1 MKQLEDFLKALSGML
16 TPVQPTKV
24 YDSMRPSATLN
35 EHIDEESMVKVE
47 DIKTAMTDLIVAN
60 STETGDTGDVVSAID
75 KIADPTVVTKT
86 TEEVDSYG
94 LTKEQ
99 RRYLLEYIFL
109 VEGAYF
115 NHPND
120 PGGETMYGIIKTE
133 ARANGY
139 QGAMRDLPKEVATEI
154 YLRKYW
160 KNNGL
165 MKVDSFVVALCIF
178 DFFVNS
184 GSRGATIAQEVV
196 NAVYNNRTSSVQFGK
211 TIDSSGLKPIAVDGQ
226 MGDKTFDAINK
237 IPAFVFI
244 SIYNVLQEDKY
255 EDLMRNNSKL
265 RSFDK
270 GWENRIHRKIIFIYD
285 LIARGIDSMEFK
297 YKK

>member
-1 MKQLEDFLKALSGML
+1 MKQLDDFLKALSGML
-16 TPVQPTKV
+16 TPEAPTKV
-24 YDSMRPSATLN
+24 YDSMRPSATVN
-35 EHIDEESMVKVE
+35 EHIDAESMVKVE
-47 DIKTAMTDLIVAN
+47 DIKVAMNDLVVAN
-60 STETGDTGDVVSAID
+60 STKTGDVATALD
-75 KIADPTVVTKT
+75 KIADPNVVTKLT
-86 TEEVDSYG
+86 AEVDSYG

-109 VEGAYF
+109 VEGGYF

-139 QGAMRDLPKEVATEI
+139 NGAMRDLPREVACEI

-165 MKVDSFVVALCIF
+165 MKIESFIVGLCIF

-184 GSRGATIAQEVV
+184 GSRGATIAQETV
-196 NAVYNNRTSSVQFGK
+196 NAVYTNRTGSVQFGK
-211 TIDSSGLKPIAVDGQ
+211 SVDAAGLKPIAVDGQ
-226 MGDKTFDAINK
+226 MGDKTFEAINK
-237 IPAFVFI
+237 IPPFVFI

-255 EDLMRNNSKL
+255 EDLMRNNGKL

-285 LIARGIDSMEFK
+285 LIARGVDVMDFK

>member
-1 MKQLEDFLKALSGML
+1 MKQLDDFLKALSGML
-16 TPVQPTKV
+16 TPEAPTKV
-24 YDSMRPSATLN
+24 YDSMRPSATVN

-47 DIKTAMTDLIVAN
+47 DIKVAMNDLIVAN
-60 STETGDTGDVVSAID
+60 STKTGDVATALD
-75 KIADPTVVTKT
+75 KIADPNVVTKLT
-86 TEEVDSYG
+86 AEVDSYG

-109 VEGAYF
+109 VEGGYF

-139 QGAMRDLPKEVATEI
+139 NGAMRDLPREVACEI

-165 MKVDSFVVALCIF
+165 MKIESFIVGLCIF

-184 GSRGATIAQEVV
+184 GSRGATIAQETV
-196 NAVYNNRTSSVQFGK
+196 NAVYTNRTGSVQFGK
-211 TIDSSGLKPIAVDGQ
+211 SVDAAGLKPIAVDGQ
-226 MGDKTFDAINK
+226 MGDKTFEAINK
-237 IPAFVFI
+237 IPPFVFI

-255 EDLMRNNSKL
+255 EDLMRNNGKL

-285 LIARGIDSMEFK
+285 LIARGVDVMDFK

>member
-1 MKQLEDFLKALSGML
+1 MKQLEDFLKALGEML
-16 TPVQPTKV
+16 TPNQPAKV
-24 YDSMRPSATLN
+24 YDSMRPSATLS

-47 DIKTAMTDLIVAN
+47 DIKGAMNDLIVAN
-60 STETGDTGDVVSAID
+60 STETGDVATAID
-75 KIADPTVVTKT
+75 KIADPTVVTKN

-109 VEGAYF
+109 VEGGYF

-165 MKVDSFVVALCIF
+165 MKIDSFVVALCIF

-196 NAVYNNRTSSVQFGK
+196 NAVYTNRTSSVQFGK
-211 TIDSSGLKPIAVDGQ
+211 TLDSAGLKPIAVDGQ

-237 IPAFVFI
+237 IPPYVFI

-285 LIARGIDSMEFK
+285 LIARGVDVMDFK

>member
-1 MKQLEDFLKALSGML
+1 MKQLDDFLKVLSGIL
-16 TPVQPTKV
+16 TPEAPTKV
-24 YDSMRPSATLN
+24 YDSMRPSATVN

-47 DIKTAMTDLIVAN
+47 DIKVAMNDLVVAN
-60 STETGDTGDVVSAID
+60 STKTGDVVTALD
-75 KIADPTVVTKT
+75 KIADPNVVTKLT
-86 TEEVDSYG
+86 AEVDSYG

-109 VEGAYF
+109 VEGGYF

-139 QGAMRDLPKEVATEI
+139 NGAMRDLPREVACEI

-165 MKVDSFVVALCIF
+165 MKIESFIVGLCIF

-184 GSRGATIAQEVV
+184 GSRGATIAQETV
-196 NAVYNNRTSSVQFGK
+196 NAVYTNRTGSVQFGK
-211 TIDSSGLKPIAVDGQ
+211 SADAAGLKPIAVDGQ
-226 MGDKTFDAINK
+226 MGDKTFEAINK
-237 IPAFVFI
+237 IPPFVFI

-285 LIARGIDSMEFK
+285 LIARGVDVMDFK

>member
-1 MKQLEDFLKALSGML
+1 MKQLDDFLKVLSGIL
-16 TPVQPTKV
+16 TTEAPTKV
-24 YDSMRPSATLN
+24 YDSMRPSATVN

-47 DIKTAMTDLIVAN
+47 DIKVAMNDLVVAN
-60 STETGDTGDVVSAID
+60 STETGDVATALD
-75 KIADPTVVTKT
+75 KIADPNVVTELT
-86 TEEVDSYG
+86 AEVDSYG

-109 VEGAYF
+109 VEGGYF

-139 QGAMRDLPKEVATEI
+139 NGAMRDLPREVACEI

-165 MKVDSFVVALCIF
+165 MKIESFIVGLCIF

-184 GSRGATIAQEVV
+184 GSRGATIAQETV
-196 NAVYNNRTSSVQFGK
+196 NAIYTNRTGSVQFGK
-211 TIDSSGLKPIAVDGQ
+211 SMDATGLKPIAIDGQ
-226 MGDKTFDAINK
+226 MGDKTFAAINK
-237 IPAFVFI
+237 IPPFVFI

-255 EDLMRNNSKL
+255 EDLMRNNGKL

-285 LIARGIDSMEFK
+285 LIARGVDVMDFK

>member
-1 MKQLEDFLKALSGML
+1 MKQLDDFLKALSGIL
-16 TPVQPTKV
+16 TPEAPTKV
-24 YDSMRPSATLN
+24 YDSMRPSATVN
-35 EHIDEESMVKVE
+35 EYVDEESTVKVE
-47 DIKTAMTDLIVAN
+47 DIKVAMNDLIVAN
-60 STETGDTGDVVSAID
+60 STKTGDVATALD
-75 KIADPTVVTKT
+75 KIADPNVVTKLT
-86 TEEVDSYG
+86 AEVDSYG

-109 VEGAYF
+109 VEGGYF

-139 QGAMRDLPKEVATEI
+139 NGAMRDLPREVACEI

-165 MKVDSFVVALCIF
+165 MKIESFIVGLCIF

-184 GSRGATIAQEVV
+184 GSRGATIAQETV
-196 NAVYNNRTSSVQFGK
+196 NAVYTNRTGSVQFGK
-211 TIDSSGLKPIAVDGQ
+211 SVDAAGLKPIAVDGQ
-226 MGDKTFDAINK
+226 MGDKTFEAINK
-237 IPAFVFI
+237 IPPFVFI

-255 EDLMRNNSKL
+255 EDLMRNNGKL

-285 LIARGIDSMEFK
+285 LIARGVDVMDFK

>member
-1 MKQLEDFLKALSGML
+1 
-16 TPVQPTKV
+16 
-24 YDSMRPSATLN
+24 
-35 EHIDEESMVKVE
+35 
-47 DIKTAMTDLIVAN
+47 
-60 STETGDTGDVVSAID
+60 
-75 KIADPTVVTKT
+75 
-86 TEEVDSYG
+86 
-94 LTKEQ
+94 
-99 RRYLLEYIFL
+99 
-109 VEGAYF
+109 
-115 NHPND
+115 
-120 PGGETMYGIIKTE
+120 MYGIIKTE

-297 YKK
+297 YNK

>member
-1 MKQLEDFLKALSGML
+1 MKQLDDLFEALSGLL
-16 TPVQPTKV
+16 TPEAPTKV
-24 YDSMRPSATLN
+24 YDSMRPSATVN

-47 DIKTAMTDLIVAN
+47 DIKVAMNDLVVAN
-60 STETGDTGDVVSAID
+60 STKTGDVATALD
-75 KIADPTVVTKT
+75 KIADPNVVTKLT
-86 TEEVDSYG
+86 AEVDSYG

-109 VEGAYF
+109 VEGGYF

-139 QGAMRDLPKEVATEI
+139 NGAMRDLPREVACEI

-165 MKVDSFVVALCIF
+165 MKIESFIVGLCIF

-184 GSRGATIAQEVV
+184 GSRGATIAQETV
-196 NAVYNNRTSSVQFGK
+196 NAVYTNRTGSVQFGK
-211 TIDSSGLKPIAVDGQ
+211 SVDAAGLKPIAVDGQ
-226 MGDKTFDAINK
+226 MGDKTFEAINK
-237 IPAFVFI
+237 IPPFVFI

-255 EDLMRNNSKL
+255 EDLMRNNGKL

-285 LIARGIDSMEFK
+285 LIARGVDVMDFK

>member
-1 MKQLEDFLKALSGML
+1 MKQLDDFLKVLSGIL
-16 TPVQPTKV
+16 TPEAPTKV
-24 YDSMRPSATLN
+24 YDSMRPSATVN
-35 EHIDEESMVKVE
+35 GHIDEESMVKVE
-47 DIKTAMTDLIVAN
+47 DIKVAMNDLVVAN
-60 STETGDTGDVVSAID
+60 STKTGDVVTALD
-75 KIADPTVVTKT
+75 KIADPNVVTELT
-86 TEEVDSYG
+86 AEVDSYG

-109 VEGAYF
+109 VEGGYF

-139 QGAMRDLPKEVATEI
+139 NGAMRDLPREVACEI

-165 MKVDSFVVALCIF
+165 MKIESFIVGLCIF

-184 GSRGATIAQEVV
+184 GSRGATIAQETV
-196 NAVYNNRTSSVQFGK
+196 NAVYTNRTGSVQFGK
-211 TIDSSGLKPIAVDGQ
+211 SIDAAGLKPIAVDGQ
-226 MGDKTFDAINK
+226 MGDKTFGAINK
-237 IPAFVFI
+237 IPPFVFI

-255 EDLMRNNSKL
+255 EDLMRNNGKL

-285 LIARGIDSMEFK
+285 LIARGVDVMDFK

>member
-1 MKQLEDFLKALSGML
+1 MKQLDDFLKALSGML
-16 TPVQPTKV
+16 TPDAPTKV
-24 YDSMRPSATLN
+24 YDSMRPSATVN

-47 DIKTAMTDLIVAN
+47 DIKVAMNDLVVAN
-60 STETGDTGDVVSAID
+60 STETGDVVTALD
-75 KIADPTVVTKT
+75 KIADPNVVTKLT
-86 TEEVDSYG
+86 AEVDSYG

-109 VEGAYF
+109 VEGGYF

-139 QGAMRDLPKEVATEI
+139 NGAMRDLPREVACEI

-165 MKVDSFVVALCIF
+165 MKIESFIVGLCIF

-184 GSRGATIAQEVV
+184 GSRGATIAQETV
-196 NAVYNNRTSSVQFGK
+196 NAVYTNRTGSVQFGK
-211 TIDSSGLKPIAVDGQ
+211 SADAAGLKPIAVDGK
-226 MGDKTFDAINK
+226 MGDKTFEAINK
-237 IPAFVFI
+237 IPPFVFI

-285 LIARGIDSMEFK
+285 LIARGVDVMDFK

>member
-1 MKQLEDFLKALSGML
+1 MKQLDDFLKALSGML
-16 TPVQPTKV
+16 TPEAPTKV
-24 YDSMRPSATLN
+24 YDSMRPSATVN
-35 EHIDEESMVKVE
+35 EHVDEESMVKVE
-47 DIKTAMTDLIVAN
+47 DIKVAMNDLVVAN
-60 STETGDTGDVVSAID
+60 STKTGDVATALD
-75 KIADPTVVTKT
+75 KIADPNVVTKLT
-86 TEEVDSYG
+86 AEVDSYG

-109 VEGAYF
+109 VEGGYF

-139 QGAMRDLPKEVATEI
+139 NGAMRDLPREVACEI

-165 MKVDSFVVALCIF
+165 MKIESFIVGLCIF

-184 GSRGATIAQEVV
+184 GSRGATIAQETV
-196 NAVYNNRTSSVQFGK
+196 NAVYTNRTGSVQFGK
-211 TIDSSGLKPIAVDGQ
+211 SADAAGLKPIAVDGQ
-226 MGDKTFDAINK
+226 MGDKTFEAINK
-237 IPAFVFI
+237 IPPFVFI

-255 EDLMRNNSKL
+255 EDLMRNNGKL

-285 LIARGIDSMEFK
+285 LIARGVDVMDFK

>member
-1 MKQLEDFLKALSGML
+1 MKQLDDFLKVLSGIL
-16 TPVQPTKV
+16 TPEAPTKV
-24 YDSMRPSATLN
+24 YDSMRPSATVN

-47 DIKTAMTDLIVAN
+47 DIKVAMNDLVVAN
-60 STETGDTGDVVSAID
+60 STKTGDVATALD
-75 KIADPTVVTKT
+75 KIADPNVVTKLT
-86 TEEVDSYG
+86 AEVDSYG

-109 VEGAYF
+109 VEGGYF

-139 QGAMRDLPKEVATEI
+139 NGAMRDLPREVACEI

-165 MKVDSFVVALCIF
+165 MKIESFIVGLCIF

-184 GSRGATIAQEVV
+184 GSRGATIAQETV
-196 NAVYNNRTSSVQFGK
+196 NAIYTNRTGSVQFGK
-211 TIDSSGLKPIAVDGQ
+211 SIDAAGLKPIAIDGQ
-226 MGDKTFDAINK
+226 MGDKTFEAINK
-237 IPAFVFI
+237 IPPFVFI

-255 EDLMRNNSKL
+255 EDLMRNNGKL

-285 LIARGIDSMEFK
+285 LIARGVDVMDFK

>member
-1 MKQLEDFLKALSGML
+1 MKQLDDFLKALSGML
-16 TPVQPTKV
+16 TPEAPTKV
-24 YDSMRPSATLN
+24 YDSMRPSATVN

-47 DIKTAMTDLIVAN
+47 DIKVAMNDLVVAN
-60 STETGDTGDVVSAID
+60 STKTGDVVTALD
-75 KIADPTVVTKT
+75 KIADPNVVTKLT
-86 TEEVDSYG
+86 AEVDSYG

-109 VEGAYF
+109 VEGGYF

-139 QGAMRDLPKEVATEI
+139 NGAMRDLPREVACEI

-165 MKVDSFVVALCIF
+165 MKIESFIVGLCIF

-184 GSRGATIAQEVV
+184 GSRGATIAQETV
-196 NAVYNNRTSSVQFGK
+196 NAVYTNRTGSVQFGK
-211 TIDSSGLKPIAVDGQ
+211 SADAAGLKPIAVDGK
-226 MGDKTFDAINK
+226 MGDKTFEAINK
-237 IPAFVFI
+237 IPPFVFI

-255 EDLMRNNSKL
+255 EDLMRNNGKL

-285 LIARGIDSMEFK
+285 LIARGVDVMDFK

>member
-1 MKQLEDFLKALSGML
+1 MKQLDDFLKVLSEIL
-16 TPVQPTKV
+16 TPEAPTKV
-24 YDSMRPSATLN
+24 YDSMRPSATVN

-47 DIKTAMTDLIVAN
+47 DIKVAMNDLVVAN
-60 STETGDTGDVVSAID
+60 STKTGDVATALD
-75 KIADPTVVTKT
+75 KIADPNVVTKLT
-86 TEEVDSYG
+86 AEVDSYG

-109 VEGAYF
+109 VEGGYF

-139 QGAMRDLPKEVATEI
+139 NGAMRDLPREVACEI

-165 MKVDSFVVALCIF
+165 MKIESFIVGLCIF

-184 GSRGATIAQEVV
+184 GSRGATIAQETV
-196 NAVYNNRTSSVQFGK
+196 NAVYTNRTGSVQFGK
-211 TIDSSGLKPIAVDGQ
+211 SADAAGLKPIAVDGQ
-226 MGDKTFDAINK
+226 MGDKTFEAINK
-237 IPAFVFI
+237 IPPFVFI

-255 EDLMRNNSKL
+255 EDLMRNNGKL

-285 LIARGIDSMEFK
+285 LIARGVDVMDFK

>member
-1 MKQLEDFLKALSGML
+1 MKQLDDFLKALSGML
-16 TPVQPTKV
+16 TPEAPTKV
-24 YDSMRPSATLN
+24 YDSMRPSATVN
-35 EHIDEESMVKVE
+35 EHVDEDSMVKVE
-47 DIKTAMTDLIVAN
+47 DIKVAMNDLVVAN
-60 STETGDTGDVVSAID
+60 STKTGDVATALD
-75 KIADPTVVTKT
+75 KIADPNVVTKLT
-86 TEEVDSYG
+86 AEVDSYG

-109 VEGAYF
+109 VEGGYF

-139 QGAMRDLPKEVATEI
+139 NGAMRDLPREVACEI

-165 MKVDSFVVALCIF
+165 MKIESFIVGLCIF

-184 GSRGATIAQEVV
+184 GSRGATIAQETV
-196 NAVYNNRTSSVQFGK
+196 NAVYTNRTGSVQFGK
-211 TIDSSGLKPIAVDGQ
+211 SADAAGLKPIAVDGQ
-226 MGDKTFDAINK
+226 MGDKTFEAINK
-237 IPAFVFI
+237 IPPYVFI

-255 EDLMRNNSKL
+255 EDLMRNNGKL

-285 LIARGIDSMEFK
+285 LIARGVDVMDFK

>member
-1 MKQLEDFLKALSGML
+1 MKQLDDFLKVLSGIL
-16 TPVQPTKV
+16 TPEAPTKV
-24 YDSMRPSATLN
+24 YDSMRPSATVN

-47 DIKTAMTDLIVAN
+47 DIKVAMNDLVVAN
-60 STETGDTGDVVSAID
+60 STETGDVATALD
-75 KIADPTVVTKT
+75 KIADPNVVTKLT
-86 TEEVDSYG
+86 AEVDSYG

-109 VEGAYF
+109 VEGGYF

-139 QGAMRDLPKEVATEI
+139 NGAMRDLPREVACEI

-165 MKVDSFVVALCIF
+165 MKIESFIVGLCIF

-184 GSRGATIAQEVV
+184 GSRGATIAQETV
-196 NAVYNNRTSSVQFGK
+196 NAIYTNRTGSVQFGK
-211 TIDSSGLKPIAVDGQ
+211 SADAAGLKPIAVDGQ
-226 MGDKTFDAINK
+226 MGDKTFEAINK
-237 IPAFVFI
+237 IPPFVFI

-255 EDLMRNNSKL
+255 EDLMRNNGKL

-285 LIARGIDSMEFK
+285 LIARGVDVMDFK

>member
-1 MKQLEDFLKALSGML
+1 MKQLDDFLKALSGML
-16 TPVQPTKV
+16 TPEAPTKV
-24 YDSMRPSATLN
+24 YDSMRPSATVN

-47 DIKTAMTDLIVAN
+47 DIKVAMNDLVVAN
-60 STETGDTGDVVSAID
+60 STETGDVATALD
-75 KIADPTVVTKT
+75 KIADPNVVTKLT
-86 TEEVDSYG
+86 AEVDSYG

-109 VEGAYF
+109 VEGGYF

-139 QGAMRDLPKEVATEI
+139 NGAMRDLPREVACEI

-165 MKVDSFVVALCIF
+165 MKIESFIVGLCIF

-184 GSRGATIAQEVV
+184 GSRGATIAQETV
-196 NAVYNNRTSSVQFGK
+196 NAVYTNRTGSVQFGK
-211 TIDSSGLKPIAVDGQ
+211 SADAAGLKPIAVDGK
-226 MGDKTFDAINK
+226 MGDKTFEAINK
-237 IPAFVFI
+237 IPPFVFI

-285 LIARGIDSMEFK
+285 LIARGVDVMDFK

>member
-1 MKQLEDFLKALSGML
+1 MKQLDDFLKALSGIL
-16 TPVQPTKV
+16 TPEAPTKV
-24 YDSMRPSATLN
+24 YDSMRPSATVN

-47 DIKTAMTDLIVAN
+47 DIKVAMNDLVVAN
-60 STETGDTGDVVSAID
+60 STETGDVATALD
-75 KIADPTVVTKT
+75 KIADPNVVTKLT
-86 TEEVDSYG
+86 AEVDSYG

-109 VEGAYF
+109 VEGGYF

-139 QGAMRDLPKEVATEI
+139 NGAMRDLPREVACEI

-165 MKVDSFVVALCIF
+165 MKIESFIVGLCIF

-184 GSRGATIAQEVV
+184 GSRGATIAQETV
-196 NAVYNNRTSSVQFGK
+196 NAVYTNRTGSVQFGK
-211 TIDSSGLKPIAVDGQ
+211 SADAAGLKPIAVDGQ
-226 MGDKTFDAINK
+226 MGDKTFEAINK
-237 IPAFVFI
+237 IPPFVFI

-255 EDLMRNNSKL
+255 EDLMRNNGKL

-285 LIARGIDSMEFK
+285 LIARGVDVMDFK

>member
-1 MKQLEDFLKALSGML
+1 
-16 TPVQPTKV
+16 
-24 YDSMRPSATLN
+24 MRPSATLS

-47 DIKTAMTDLIVAN
+47 DIKGAMNDLIVAN
-60 STETGDTGDVVSAID
+60 STETGDVATAID
-75 KIADPTVVTKT
+75 KIADPTVVTKN

-109 VEGAYF
+109 VEGGYF

-165 MKVDSFVVALCIF
+165 MKIDSFVVALCIF

-196 NAVYNNRTSSVQFGK
+196 NAVYTNRTSSVQFGK
-211 TIDSSGLKPIAVDGQ
+211 TLDSAGLKPIAVDGQ

-237 IPAFVFI
+237 IPPFVFI

-255 EDLMRNNSKL
+255 EDLMRNNGKL

-285 LIARGIDSMEFK
+285 LIARGVDVMDFK

>member
-1 MKQLEDFLKALSGML
+1 MKQLDDFLKAMSGIL
-16 TPVQPTKV
+16 TPEAPTKV
-24 YDSMRPSATLN
+24 YDSMRPSATVN

-47 DIKTAMTDLIVAN
+47 DIKVAMNDLVVAN
-60 STETGDTGDVVSAID
+60 STKTGDVVTALD
-75 KIADPTVVTKT
+75 KIADPNVVTKLT
-86 TEEVDSYG
+86 AEVDSYG

-109 VEGAYF
+109 VEGGYF

-139 QGAMRDLPKEVATEI
+139 NGAMRDLPREVACEI

-165 MKVDSFVVALCIF
+165 MKIESFIVGLCIF

-184 GSRGATIAQEVV
+184 GSRGATIAQETV
-196 NAVYNNRTSSVQFGK
+196 NAIYTNRTGSVQFGK
-211 TIDSSGLKPIAVDGQ
+211 SADAAGLKPIAVDGK
-226 MGDKTFDAINK
+226 MGDKTFEAINK
-237 IPAFVFI
+237 IPPFVFI

-285 LIARGIDSMEFK
+285 LIARGVDVMDFK

>member
-1 MKQLEDFLKALSGML
+1 MKQLDDFLKALSGML
-16 TPVQPTKV
+16 TPEAPTKV
-24 YDSMRPSATLN
+24 YDSMRPSATVN
-35 EHIDEESMVKVE
+35 EHIDAESMVKVE
-47 DIKTAMTDLIVAN
+47 DIKVAMNDLVVAN
-60 STETGDTGDVVSAID
+60 STKTGDVATALD
-75 KIADPTVVTKT
+75 KIADPNVVTKLT
-86 TEEVDSYG
+86 AEVDSYG

-109 VEGAYF
+109 VEGGYF

-139 QGAMRDLPKEVATEI
+139 NGAMRDLPREVACEI

-165 MKVDSFVVALCIF
+165 MKIESFIVGLCIF

-184 GSRGATIAQEVV
+184 GSRGATIAQETV
-196 NAVYNNRTSSVQFGK
+196 NAIYTNRTGSVQFGK
-211 TIDSSGLKPIAVDGQ
+211 SIDAAGLKPIAVDGQ
-226 MGDKTFDAINK
+226 MGDKTFEAINK
-237 IPAFVFI
+237 IPPFVFI

-255 EDLMRNNSKL
+255 EDLMRNNGKL

-285 LIARGIDSMEFK
+285 LIARGVDVMDFK

>member
-1 MKQLEDFLKALSGML
+1 MKQLDDFLKALSGIL
-16 TPVQPTKV
+16 TPEAPTKV
-24 YDSMRPSATLN
+24 YDSMRPSATVN
-35 EHIDEESMVKVE
+35 EHVDEESMVKVE
-47 DIKTAMTDLIVAN
+47 DIKVAMNDLVVAN
-60 STETGDTGDVVSAID
+60 STKTGDVVTALD
-75 KIADPTVVTKT
+75 KIADPNVVTKLT
-86 TEEVDSYG
+86 AEVDSYG

-109 VEGAYF
+109 VEGGYF

-139 QGAMRDLPKEVATEI
+139 NGAMRDLPREVACEI

-165 MKVDSFVVALCIF
+165 MKIESFIVGLCIF

-184 GSRGATIAQEVV
+184 GSRGATIAQETV
-196 NAVYNNRTSSVQFGK
+196 NAVYTNRTGSVQFGK
-211 TIDSSGLKPIAVDGQ
+211 SADAAGLKPIAVDGK
-226 MGDKTFDAINK
+226 MGDKTFEAINK
-237 IPAFVFI
+237 IPPFVFI

-285 LIARGIDSMEFK
+285 LIARGVDVMDFK

>member
-1 MKQLEDFLKALSGML
+1 MKQLDDFLKALSGML
-16 TPVQPTKV
+16 TPEAPTKV
-24 YDSMRPSATLN
+24 YDSMRPSATVN

-47 DIKTAMTDLIVAN
+47 DIKVAMNDLVVAN
-60 STETGDTGDVVSAID
+60 STKTGDVVTALD
-75 KIADPTVVTKT
+75 KIADPNVVTKLT
-86 TEEVDSYG
+86 AEVDSYG

-109 VEGAYF
+109 VEGGYF

-139 QGAMRDLPKEVATEI
+139 NGAMRDLPREVACEI

-165 MKVDSFVVALCIF
+165 MKIESFIVGLCIF

-184 GSRGATIAQEVV
+184 GSRGATIAQETV
-196 NAVYNNRTSSVQFGK
+196 NAIYTNRTGSVQFGK
-211 TIDSSGLKPIAVDGQ
+211 SADAAGLKPVAVDGQ
-226 MGDKTFDAINK
+226 MGDKTFEAINK
-237 IPAFVFI
+237 IPPFVFI

-285 LIARGIDSMEFK
+285 LIARGVDVMDFK

>member
-1 MKQLEDFLKALSGML
+1 MKQLDDFLKVLSGIL
-16 TPVQPTKV
+16 TTEAPTKV
-24 YDSMRPSATLN
+24 YDSMRPSATVN

-47 DIKTAMTDLIVAN
+47 DIKVAMNDLVVAN
-60 STETGDTGDVVSAID
+60 STETGDVATALD
-75 KIADPTVVTKT
+75 KIADPNVVTKLT
-86 TEEVDSYG
+86 AEVDSYG

-109 VEGAYF
+109 VEGGYF

-139 QGAMRDLPKEVATEI
+139 NGAMRDLPREVACEI

-165 MKVDSFVVALCIF
+165 MKIESFIVGLCIF

-184 GSRGATIAQEVV
+184 GSRGATIAQETV
-196 NAVYNNRTSSVQFGK
+196 NAVYTNRTGSVQFGK
-211 TIDSSGLKPIAVDGQ
+211 SADAAGLKPIAVDGQ
-226 MGDKTFDAINK
+226 MGDKTFEAINK
-237 IPAFVFI
+237 IPPFVFI

-255 EDLMRNNSKL
+255 EDLMRNNGKL

-285 LIARGIDSMEFK
+285 LIARGVDVMDFK

>member
-1 MKQLEDFLKALSGML
+1 MKQLDDFLKALSGIL
-16 TPVQPTKV
+16 TPEAPTKV
-24 YDSMRPSATLN
+24 YDSMRPSATVN

-47 DIKTAMTDLIVAN
+47 DIKVAMNDLVVAN
-60 STETGDTGDVVSAID
+60 STKTGDVATALD
-75 KIADPTVVTKT
+75 KIADPNVVTKLT
-86 TEEVDSYG
+86 AEVDSYG

-109 VEGAYF
+109 VEGGYF

-139 QGAMRDLPKEVATEI
+139 NGAMRDLPREVACEI

-165 MKVDSFVVALCIF
+165 MKIESFIVGLCIF

-184 GSRGATIAQEVV
+184 GSRGATIAQETV
-196 NAVYNNRTSSVQFGK
+196 NAIYTNRNGSVQFGK
-211 TIDSSGLKPIAVDGQ
+211 SVDAAGLKPIAVDGQ
-226 MGDKTFDAINK
+226 MGDKTFEAINK
-237 IPAFVFI
+237 IPPFVFI

-255 EDLMRNNSKL
+255 EDLMRNNGKL

-285 LIARGIDSMEFK
+285 LIARGVDVMDFK

>member
-1 MKQLEDFLKALSGML
+1 MKQLDDFLKALSEIL
-16 TPVQPTKV
+16 TPEAPTKV
-24 YDSMRPSATLN
+24 YDSMRPSATVN

-47 DIKTAMTDLIVAN
+47 DIKVAMNDLVVAN
-60 STETGDTGDVVSAID
+60 STKTGDVVTALD
-75 KIADPTVVTKT
+75 KIADPNVVTKLT
-86 TEEVDSYG
+86 AEVDSYG

-109 VEGAYF
+109 VEGGYF

-139 QGAMRDLPKEVATEI
+139 NGAMRDLPREVACEI

-165 MKVDSFVVALCIF
+165 MKIESFIVGLCIF

-184 GSRGATIAQEVV
+184 GSRGATIAQETV
-196 NAVYNNRTSSVQFGK
+196 NAIYTNRTGSVQFGK
-211 TIDSSGLKPIAVDGQ
+211 SADAAGLKPVAVDGQ
-226 MGDKTFDAINK
+226 MGDKTFEAINK
-237 IPAFVFI
+237 IPPFVFI

-285 LIARGIDSMEFK
+285 LIARGVDVMDFK

>member
-1 MKQLEDFLKALSGML
+1 MKQLDDFLKALSGIL
-16 TPVQPTKV
+16 TPEAPTKV
-24 YDSMRPSATLN
+24 YDSMRPSATVN

-47 DIKTAMTDLIVAN
+47 DIKVAMNDLIVAN
-60 STETGDTGDVVSAID
+60 STKTGDVATALD
-75 KIADPTVVTKT
+75 KIADPNVVTKLT
-86 TEEVDSYG
+86 AEVDSYG

-109 VEGAYF
+109 VEGGYF

-139 QGAMRDLPKEVATEI
+139 NGAMRDLPREVACEI

-165 MKVDSFVVALCIF
+165 MKIESFIVGLCIF

-184 GSRGATIAQEVV
+184 GSRGATIAQETV
-196 NAVYNNRTSSVQFGK
+196 NAVYTNRTGSVQFGK
-211 TIDSSGLKPIAVDGQ
+211 SVDAAGLKPIAVDGQ
-226 MGDKTFDAINK
+226 MGDKTFEAINK
-237 IPAFVFI
+237 IPPFVFI

-255 EDLMRNNSKL
+255 EDLMRNNGKL

-285 LIARGIDSMEFK
+285 LIARGVDVMDFK

>member
-1 MKQLEDFLKALSGML
+1 MKQLDDFLKALSGML
-16 TPVQPTKV
+16 TPDAPTKV
-24 YDSMRPSATLN
+24 YDSMRPSATVN

-47 DIKTAMTDLIVAN
+47 DIKVAMNDLVVAN
-60 STETGDTGDVVSAID
+60 STETGDVATALD
-75 KIADPTVVTKT
+75 KIADPNVVTKLT
-86 TEEVDSYG
+86 AEVDSYG

-109 VEGAYF
+109 VEGGYF

-139 QGAMRDLPKEVATEI
+139 NGAMRDLPREVACEI

-165 MKVDSFVVALCIF
+165 MKIESFIVGLCIF

-184 GSRGATIAQEVV
+184 GSRGATIAQETV
-196 NAVYNNRTSSVQFGK
+196 NAIYTNRTGSVQFGK
-211 TIDSSGLKPIAVDGQ
+211 SADAAGLKPIAVDGK
-226 MGDKTFDAINK
+226 MGDKTFEAINK
-237 IPAFVFI
+237 IPPFVFI

-285 LIARGIDSMEFK
+285 LIARGVDVMDFK

>member
-1 MKQLEDFLKALSGML
+1 MKQLDDFLKAMSGIL
-16 TPVQPTKV
+16 TPEAPTKV
-24 YDSMRPSATLN
+24 YDSMRPSATVN
-35 EHIDEESMVKVE
+35 EHVDEESMVKVE
-47 DIKTAMTDLIVAN
+47 DIKVAMNDLVVAN
-60 STETGDTGDVVSAID
+60 STETGDVATALD
-75 KIADPTVVTKT
+75 KIADPNVVTKLPA
-86 TEEVDSYG
+86 EVDSYG

-109 VEGAYF
+109 VEGGYF

-139 QGAMRDLPKEVATEI
+139 NGAMRDLPREVACEI

-165 MKVDSFVVALCIF
+165 MKIESFIVGLCIF

-184 GSRGATIAQEVV
+184 GSRGATIAQETV
-196 NAVYNNRTSSVQFGK
+196 NAVYTNRTGSVQFGK
-211 TIDSSGLKPIAVDGQ
+211 SADAAGLKPIAVDGQ
-226 MGDKTFDAINK
+226 MGDKTFAAINK
-237 IPAFVFI
+237 IPPFVFI

-255 EDLMRNNSKL
+255 EDLMRNNGKL

-285 LIARGIDSMEFK
+285 LIARGVDVMDFK

>member
-1 MKQLEDFLKALSGML
+1 MKQLDDFLKALSGML
-16 TPVQPTKV
+16 TPEAPTKV
-24 YDSMRPSATLN
+24 YDSMRPSATVN

-47 DIKTAMTDLIVAN
+47 DIKVAMNDLVVAN
-60 STETGDTGDVVSAID
+60 STETGDVATALD
-75 KIADPTVVTKT
+75 KIADPNVVTKLT
-86 TEEVDSYG
+86 AEVDSYG

-109 VEGAYF
+109 VEGGYF

-139 QGAMRDLPKEVATEI
+139 NGAMRDLPREVACEI

-165 MKVDSFVVALCIF
+165 MKIESFIVGLCIF

-184 GSRGATIAQEVV
+184 GSRGATIAQETV
-196 NAVYNNRTSSVQFGK
+196 NAIYTNRTGSVQFGK
-211 TIDSSGLKPIAVDGQ
+211 SVDAAGLKPIAVDGQ
-226 MGDKTFDAINK
+226 MGDKTFEAINK
-237 IPAFVFI
+237 IPPFVFI

-285 LIARGIDSMEFK
+285 LIARGVDVMDFK

>member
-1 MKQLEDFLKALSGML
+1 MKQLDDFLKALSGIL
-16 TPVQPTKV
+16 TPDAPTKV
-24 YDSMRPSATLN
+24 YDSMRPSATVN

-47 DIKTAMTDLIVAN
+47 DIKVAMNDLVVAN
-60 STETGDTGDVVSAID
+60 STETGDVATALD
-75 KIADPTVVTKT
+75 KIADPNVVTKLT
-86 TEEVDSYG
+86 AEVDSYG

-109 VEGAYF
+109 VEGGYF

-139 QGAMRDLPKEVATEI
+139 NGAMRDLPREVACEI

-165 MKVDSFVVALCIF
+165 MKIESFIVGLCIF

-184 GSRGATIAQEVV
+184 GSRGATIAQETV
-196 NAVYNNRTSSVQFGK
+196 NAVYTNRTGSVQFGK
-211 TIDSSGLKPIAVDGQ
+211 SVDAAGLKPIAVDGQ
-226 MGDKTFDAINK
+226 MGDKTFEAINK
-237 IPAFVFI
+237 IPPFVFI

-285 LIARGIDSMEFK
+285 LIARGVDVMDFK

>member
-1 MKQLEDFLKALSGML
+1 MKQLDDFLKAMSGIL
-16 TPVQPTKV
+16 TPEAPTKV
-24 YDSMRPSATLN
+24 YDSMRPSATVN
-35 EHIDEESMVKVE
+35 EHVDEESMVKVE
-47 DIKTAMTDLIVAN
+47 DIKVAMNDLVVAN
-60 STETGDTGDVVSAID
+60 STKTGDVATALD
-75 KIADPTVVTKT
+75 KIADPNVVTKLT
-86 TEEVDSYG
+86 AEVDSYG

-109 VEGAYF
+109 VEGGYF

-139 QGAMRDLPKEVATEI
+139 NGAMRDLPREVACEI

-165 MKVDSFVVALCIF
+165 MKIESFIVGLCIF

-184 GSRGATIAQEVV
+184 GSRGATIAQETV
-196 NAVYNNRTSSVQFGK
+196 NAVYTNRTGSVQFGK
-211 TIDSSGLKPIAVDGQ
+211 SVDAAGLKPIAVDGQ
-226 MGDKTFDAINK
+226 MGDKTFEAINK
-237 IPAFVFI
+237 IPPFVFI

-255 EDLMRNNSKL
+255 EDLMRNNGKL

-285 LIARGIDSMEFK
+285 LIARGVDVMDFK

>member
-1 MKQLEDFLKALSGML
+1 MKQLDDFLKVLSGIL
-16 TPVQPTKV
+16 TPEAPTKV
-24 YDSMRPSATLN
+24 YDSMRPSATVN
-35 EHIDEESMVKVE
+35 EHIDAESMVKVE
-47 DIKTAMTDLIVAN
+47 DIKVAMNDLVVAN
-60 STETGDTGDVVSAID
+60 STETGDVATALD
-75 KIADPTVVTKT
+75 KIADPNVVTKLT
-86 TEEVDSYG
+86 AEVDSYG

-109 VEGAYF
+109 VEGGYF

-139 QGAMRDLPKEVATEI
+139 NGAMRDLPKEVACEI

-165 MKVDSFVVALCIF
+165 MKIESFIVGLCIF

-184 GSRGATIAQEVV
+184 GSRGATIAQETV
-196 NAVYNNRTSSVQFGK
+196 NAIYTNRTGSVQFGK
-211 TIDSSGLKPIAVDGQ
+211 SIDAAGLKPIAVDGQ
-226 MGDKTFDAINK
+226 MGNKTFEAINK
-237 IPAFVFI
+237 IPPFVFI

-255 EDLMRNNSKL
+255 EDLMRNNGKL

-285 LIARGIDSMEFK
+285 LIARGVDVMDFK

>member
-1 MKQLEDFLKALSGML
+1 MKQLDDFLKALSGML
-16 TPVQPTKV
+16 TPEAPTKV
-24 YDSMRPSATLN
+24 YDSMRPSATVN
-35 EHIDEESMVKVE
+35 EHVDEDSMVKVE
-47 DIKTAMTDLIVAN
+47 DIKVAMNDLVVAN
-60 STETGDTGDVVSAID
+60 STKTGDVATALD
-75 KIADPTVVTKT
+75 KIADPNVVTKLT
-86 TEEVDSYG
+86 AEVDSYG

-109 VEGAYF
+109 VEGGYF

-139 QGAMRDLPKEVATEI
+139 NGAMRDLPREVACEI

-165 MKVDSFVVALCIF
+165 MKIESFIVGLCIF

-184 GSRGATIAQEVV
+184 GSRGATIAQETV
-196 NAVYNNRTSSVQFGK
+196 NAIYTNRTGSVQFGK
-211 TIDSSGLKPIAVDGQ
+211 SADAAGLKPIAVDGQ
-226 MGDKTFDAINK
+226 MGDKTFEAINK
-237 IPAFVFI
+237 IPPYVFI

-285 LIARGIDSMEFK
+285 LIARGVDVMDFK

>member
-1 MKQLEDFLKALSGML
+1 MKQLDDFLKVLSGIL
-16 TPVQPTKV
+16 TPEAPTKV
-24 YDSMRPSATLN
+24 YDSMRPSATVN

-47 DIKTAMTDLIVAN
+47 DIKVAMNDLVVAN
-60 STETGDTGDVVSAID
+60 STETGDVATALD
-75 KIADPTVVTKT
+75 KIADPNVVTKVT
-86 TEEVDSYG
+86 AEVDSYG

-109 VEGAYF
+109 VEGGYF

-139 QGAMRDLPKEVATEI
+139 NGAMRDLPREVACEI

-165 MKVDSFVVALCIF
+165 MKIESFIVGLCIF

-184 GSRGATIAQEVV
+184 GSRGATIAQETV
-196 NAVYNNRTSSVQFGK
+196 NAIYTNRTGSVQFGK
-211 TIDSSGLKPIAVDGQ
+211 SMDAAGLKPIAIDGQ
-226 MGDKTFDAINK
+226 MGNKTFEAINK
-237 IPAFVFI
+237 IPPFVFI

-255 EDLMRNNSKL
+255 EDLMRNNGKL

-285 LIARGIDSMEFK
+285 LIARGVDVMDFK